1 MKFNCTRGS
10 TKSLSCDIKAAM
22 ENTLRS
28 ISITPHIYSYAPGS
42 VLVELGN
49 TKVLCAITI
58 QSNVPPFLRG
68 KGAGWLTAEYS
79 MLPASTKSRTVRE
92 ISVMKRDGR
101 SIEIS
106 RLIGRA
112 LRSVC
117 DLTKI
122 GERTIVV
129 DCDVLQADGGT
140 RTTSITGAYIA
151 LRLAQNYLLERKEIT
166 APFLID
172 GVCGVAVGLLDGNI
186 VLDPNFEQDS
196 TGQADINF
204 VMTQSGR
211 LVEVQGGA
219 EHASIDWNQFE
230 AMRMTAIQG
239 GQEWFAFIDRIEWLA
254 PDEKKSEKSTID
266 QKNKKAPLFSLQHR
280 LQKSSQD
287 QK

>member
-1 MKFNCTRGS
+1 
-10 TKSLSCDIKAAM
+10 M
-22 ENTLRS
+22 EHNLRP

-42 VLVELGN
+42 VLLQLGE

-58 QSNVPPFLRG
+58 QNNVPQFMRG
-68 KGAGWLTAEYS
+68 KGEGWLTAEYS

-92 ISVMKRDGR
+92 ISVMKRCGR

-112 LRSVC
+112 LRSIC

-122 GERTIVV
+122 GERTIVI

-140 RTTSITGAYIA
+140 RTASITGAYIA
-151 LRLAQNYLLERKEIT
+151 LRLAQQGWLARREIA

-172 GVCGVAVGLLDGNI
+172 GVCAVSVGLVNDQI

-204 VMTQSGR
+204 VLTKSGK
-211 LVEVQGGA
+211 VIEVQGGA
-219 EHASIDWNQFE
+219 EQSAITWEQFD
-230 AMRMTAIQG
+230 AMKACAIQG
-239 GQEWFAFIDRIEWLA
+239 SQQWFGTIHKIEWLQEPA
-254 PDEKKSEKSTID
+254 KSTKVEVDI
-266 QKNKKAPLFSLQHR
+266 KSKKAPMFSLQQR
-280 LQKSSQD
+280 LAQKNLE
-287 QK
+287 